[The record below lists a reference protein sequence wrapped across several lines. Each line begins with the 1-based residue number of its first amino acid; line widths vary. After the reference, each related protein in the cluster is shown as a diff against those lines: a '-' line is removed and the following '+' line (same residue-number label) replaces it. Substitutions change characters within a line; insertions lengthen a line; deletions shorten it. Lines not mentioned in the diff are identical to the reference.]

1 MFSVLP
7 TGRMALSW
15 STRSSFAC
23 SRSGMSP
30 ISSSSSVPPSAAW
43 NAPDRACADPGSTPV
58 AWPNSSDSSS
68 SSAVSSQLIEMN
80 GLWRR
85 GLPLWIAL
93 ASSSLPVPLSP
104 VISTRA
110 SVPATMC
117 AWASRSSITE
127 LRVMISLRQS
137 SPESLKPEMRSARC
151 TWSSSSCLSM
161 GLVRKPKAPIWVAC
175 TASGIVPCAVSMMTF
190 RPG

>member
-1 MFSVLP
+1 
-7 TGRMALSW
+7 MA
-15 STRSSFAC
+15 
-23 SRSGMSP
+23 P
-30 ISSSSSVPPSAAW
+30 V
-43 NAPDRACADPGSTPV
+43 NAPFS
-58 AWPNSSDSSS
+58 WPKSSDSSS
-68 SSAVSSQLIEMN
+68 SSAIALQLIATN

-85 GLPLWIAL
+85 GLALWIAR

-117 AWASRSSITE
+117 ACARRSSMTA

-137 SPESLKPEMRSARC
+137 SAASLKPEMRSARC
-151 TWSSSSCLSM
+151 TWSSSSCLST

-175 TASGIVPCAVSMMTF
+175 TASGIVPWAVRMMTF